1 VSATALALILV
12 AAVAHATW
20 NLFSKQA
27 SAAGASS
34 FVWLMSLAAAGLY
47 APVVAVSVLL
57 SPPRLTLLDW
67 VFMAG
72 TGLLQVGYF
81 LFLQAGYRLGDLS
94 LVYPLGRGSGALLAA
109 LAGIALLGERPGPA
123 GITGMVLVVLGVLVL
138 GAPGRDGDSPAP
150 PRPGTPPRP
159 AAPARPRLSR
169 AIVFALVTGTFI
181 ASYTLWDKYAV
192 STLKVP
198 PLIQGYASLPVMALV
213 LAPSALRQRSRT
225 IRVWR
230 GYRRQVT
237 GAAVLS
243 PLAYILVLIAMSF
256 TAVSA
261 VAPAREVSVLA
272 GVLLGRRLL
281 GEGGLARRLTAAAA
295 IAAGIICIAVG

>member
-1 VSATALALILV
+1 MSATAVALILV
-12 AAVAHATW
+12 AALAHATW

-27 SAAGASS
+27 SVAGASS
-34 FVWLMSLAAAGLY
+34 FVWLMSLAATGLY

-67 VFMAG
+67 VFMVG
-72 TGLLQVGYF
+72 TGFLQVGYF
-81 LFLQAGYRLGDLS
+81 LFLQASYRLGDLS

-109 LAGIALLGERPGPA
+109 LAGIVLLGERPGPA
-123 GITGMVLVVLGVLVL
+123 GITGIVLVVLGVLVL
-138 GAPGRDGDSPAP
+138 GAPGRGGDSPAP
-150 PRPGTPPRP
+150 PAPGT
-159 AAPARPRLSR
+159 PARPRLSR
-169 AIVFALVTGTFI
+169 AIMFALVTGTFI

-192 STLKVP
+192 STLQVP

-225 IRVWR
+225 TRVWR
-230 GYRRQVT
+230 DFRRQVT

-272 GVLLGRRLL
+272 GVLLGRKLL

-295 IAAGIICIAVG
+295 IAAGIICIAIG

>member
-1 VSATALALILV
+1 MSATALALILV

-34 FVWLMSLAAAGLY
+34 FVWLMSLTATGLY

-57 SPPRLTLLDW
+57 SPPQLTLLDW
-67 VFMAG
+67 VFMVG
-72 TGLLQVGYF
+72 TGFLQVGYF
-81 LFLQAGYRLGDLS
+81 LFLQTGYRLGDLS

-109 LAGIALLGERPGPA
+109 LAGITLLGERPGPA
-123 GITGMVLVVLGVLVL
+123 GITGIVLVVLGVLIL
-138 GAPGRDGDSPAP
+138 GAPGRGGDSTAP
-150 PRPGTPPRP
+150 PRPGTP
-159 AAPARPRLSR
+159 ASPRLSR

-198 PLIQGYASLPVMALV
+198 PLIQGYASLPVMAVV
-213 LAPSALRQRSRT
+213 LAPSALRQLSRT
-225 IRVWR
+225 KRVWSS
-230 GYRRQVT
+230 YRRQVT

-295 IAAGIICIAVG
+295 IAAGIICIAIG

>member
-34 FVWLMSLAAAGLY
+34 FVWLMALAATGLY

-67 VFMAG
+67 LFMAG

-123 GITGMVLVVLGVLVL
+123 GITGIVLVVLGVLVL

-150 PRPGTPPRP
+150 PRPGTPARP
-159 AAPARPRLSR
+159 AAPARPRFSR

-213 LAPSALRQRSRT
+213 LGPSALRQRSRT
-225 IRVWR
+225 MRVWH
-230 GYRRQVT
+230 GYRHQVT

>member
-12 AAVAHATW
+12 AALAHATW
-20 NLFSKQA
+20 NLLGKQA

-34 FVWLMSLAAAGLY
+34 FVWLMSLAATGLY
-47 APVVAVSVLL
+47 APVVAVSLLL
-57 SPPRLTLLDW
+57 SPPRLTPLDW
-67 VFMAG
+67 VFMIG
-72 TGLLQVGYF
+72 TGLLQAGYF

-109 LAGIALLGERPGPA
+109 LAGIILLGERPGPA
-123 GITGMVLVVLGVLVL
+123 GITGIVLVVLGVLVL
-138 GAPGRDGDSPAP
+138 GAPGRQPGSAP
-150 PRPGTPPRP
+150 VAQ
-159 AAPARPRLSR
+159 AAPASR
-169 AIVFALVTGTFI
+169 AIVFALVTGAFI

-192 STLKVP
+192 STLGVP
-198 PLIQGYASLPVMALV
+198 PLLQGYASLPVMALV
-213 LAPSALRQRSRT
+213 LAPSALRQRDRT
-225 IRVWR
+225 TRVWR

-243 PLAYILVLIAMSF
+243 PLAYVLVLIAMTF

-272 GVLLGRRLL
+272 GVVLGRRLL
-281 GEGGLARRLTAAAA
+281 GEGSLARRLTAAAA
-295 IAAGIICIAVG
+295 IAAGIVCIAVG

>member
-12 AAVAHATW
+12 AAAAHATW

-34 FVWLMSLAAAGLY
+34 FVWLMSLTATVLY
-47 APVVAVSVLL
+47 APVVAASVLL
-57 SPPRLTLLDW
+57 SPPRLTGLDW
-67 VFMAG
+67 VFMTG

-81 LFLQAGYRLGDLS
+81 LFLQRGYRLGDLS

-109 LAGIALLGERPGPA
+109 LAGIILLGERPGAA
-123 GITGMVLVVLGVLVL
+123 GVTGIVLVVAGVLVL
-138 GAPGRDGDSPAP
+138 GVPARDPGSAPVPAPRPSPAP
-150 PRPGTPPRP
+150 R
-159 AAPARPRLSR
+159 ASS

-192 STLKVP
+192 STLHVP
-198 PLIQGYASLPVMALV
+198 PLVQGYASLPVMALV
-213 LAPSALRQRSRT
+213 LMPSALRHRGRT
-225 IRVWR
+225 MRVWR
-230 GYRRQVT
+230 AYRPQVS

-272 GVLLGRRLL
+272 GVVLGRRLL
-281 GEGGLARRLTAAAA
+281 GEGSLARRLTAAAA
-295 IAAGIICIAVG
+295 IAAGIVCIAAG

>member
-1 VSATALALILV
+1 MSATALSLILV
-12 AAVAHATW
+12 AALAHATW
-20 NLFSKQA
+20 NLLSKQA

-34 FVWLMSLAAAGLY
+34 FVWLMSLTATGLY

-81 LFLQAGYRLGDLS
+81 LFLQTGYRLGDLS

-109 LAGIALLGERPGPA
+109 LAGITLLGERPGPA
-123 GITGMVLVVLGVLVL
+123 GITGIVLVVLGVLVL
-138 GAPGRDGDSPAP
+138 GAPGRGGDY
-150 PRPGTPPRP
+150 RLPGPRP
-159 AAPARPRLSR
+159 AAPAAPALPGDRLR
-169 AIVFALVTGTFI
+169 AGDRYVHRVLHALGQVRGEH
-181 ASYTLWDKYAV
+181 AR
-192 STLKVP
+192 VP
-198 PLIQGYASLPVMALV
+198 PLLQGYASLPVMALV

-225 IRVWR
+225 TRVWR
-230 GYRRQVT
+230 SYRGQVT

-272 GVLLGRRLL
+272 GVLLGRRML
-281 GEGGLARRLTAAAA
+281 GEGNLARRLTAAGA

>member
-27 SAAGASS
+27 SVGGASS
-34 FVWLMSLAAAGLY
+34 FVWLMSLAATGLY

-67 VFMAG
+67 VFMVG
-72 TGLLQVGYF
+72 TGFLQVGYF
-81 LFLQAGYRLGDLS
+81 LFLQASYRLGDLS

-109 LAGIALLGERPGPA
+109 LAGIVLLGERPGPA
-123 GITGMVLVVLGVLVL
+123 GITGIVLVVLGVLVL
-138 GAPGRDGDSPAP
+138 GAPGRGGDSPAP
-150 PRPGTPPRP
+150 PAPGT
-159 AAPARPRLSR
+159 PARPRLSR
-169 AIVFALVTGTFI
+169 AIMFALVTGTFI

-192 STLKVP
+192 STLQVP

-225 IRVWR
+225 TRVWR
-230 GYRRQVT
+230 DFRRQVT

-295 IAAGIICIAVG
+295 IAAGIICIAIG

>member
-34 FVWLMSLAAAGLY
+34 FVWLMSLAATGLY

-123 GITGMVLVVLGVLVL
+123 GITGIVLVVLGVLVL

-150 PRPGTPPRP
+150 PRPGTPARP
-159 AAPARPRLSR
+159 AAPARPRFSR
-169 AIVFALVTGTFI
+169 AIVFALVTGAFI

-225 IRVWR
+225 MRVWH
-230 GYRRQVT
+230 GYRHQVT